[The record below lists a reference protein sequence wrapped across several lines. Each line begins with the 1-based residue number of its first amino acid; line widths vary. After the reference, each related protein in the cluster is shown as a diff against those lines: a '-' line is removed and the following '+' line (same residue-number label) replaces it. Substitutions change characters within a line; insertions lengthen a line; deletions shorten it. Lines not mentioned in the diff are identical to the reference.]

1 MGPRGPRP
9 GGPGPRGPMT
19 KEKAKNSK
27 GTILRL
33 LKYLA
38 KFKFSLILVIV
49 LVCIS
54 AAANLGGT
62 YRLRPI
68 INSIG
73 NIGQLSKPLIMP
85 DDRENVT
92 IKLVVDDEV
101 IYEKEHKT
109 SDRTADVSLKCG
121 QGVNV
126 DVYYD
131 GEFLYTDITN
141 TYEDMVPAI
150 IRNIILLLILYFL
163 GALANWGQSYI
174 LASVSQNTVKEIRMD
189 MFKKME
195 LLPLKFF
202 DSKTHGELM
211 SRTTND
217 VETISQTL
225 SMSVAQ
231 IFSSIITLV
240 GTLVMMLILS
250 IPLTV
255 VTLIMVPIMLFLTRT
270 IAGYTRRYYGAQQAS
285 LGEMNGHIEEIITG
299 EYAVKVFC
307 QEKQAEEKFD
317 ALSKGYYK
325 NAVKA
330 QVISGVVAPMMGMFN
345 NLNYA
350 VTAFVG
356 GLFAVIRVFG
366 IFATMDIGSVIAFLN
381 YSNQFSR
388 PVNEMAN
395 MFSQLQSA
403 LAGAERVFA
412 IMDEPNEYI
421 GDAEKPELG
430 RVKGEVVLDHVDFGY
445 DDSRLILKDICLHAK
460 PGETIALVGPT
471 GAGKTTIVNLLTRF
485 YDIKSGTITI
495 DGIDISEVQKDSLRR
510 RIAIVLQDTHMF
522 SETVRENIRY
532 GKLDASDEDVESAA
546 YLANANEFIE
556 RLPEGYDTKLSD
568 DASNISQGQ
577 RQLLSIARAMIA
589 DPDILILDEA
599 TSSVDTRTELKIQEA
614 MKNLMYG
621 RTSFVIAH
629 RLSTIREADRIL
641 VLVDGR
647 IVESGNHKELIALD
661 GMYAKLYNG
670 QFDEE

>member
-9 GGPGPRGPMT
+9 GGGPGRGPGPAMSTER
-19 KEKAKNSK
+19 AKNSK

-38 KFKFSLILVIV
+38 KFKGSLALVIILVCLSTV
-49 LVCIS
+49 
-54 AAANLGGT
+54 ANLGGT
-62 YRLRPI
+62 YCLRPV
-68 INSIG
+68 INSISM
-73 NIGQLSKPLIMP
+73 IG
-85 DDRENVT
+85 DVNET
-92 IKLVVDDEV
+92 TGAV
-101 IYEKEHKT
+101 IT
-109 SDRTADVSLKCG
+109 LADMSG
-121 QGVNV
+121 
-126 DVYYD
+126 
-131 GEFLYTDITN
+131 DITRGLI
-141 TYEDMVPAI
+141 A
-150 IRNIILLLILYFL
+150 LLALYFL
-163 GALANWGQSYI
+163 GALANWGQSYL

-189 MFKKME
+189 MFQKME
-195 LLPLKFF
+195 KLSLRFF
-202 DSKTHGELM
+202 DTHTHGELM
-211 SRTTND
+211 SRATND

-231 IFSSIITLV
+231 IFSSVITLI
-240 GTLVMMLILS
+240 GTLIMMIILS

-255 VTLIMVPIMLFLTRT
+255 VTLIIVPIMLFLTRT
-270 IAGYTRRYYGAQQAS
+270 IAKYTRRYYSRQQAS
-285 LGEMNGHIEEIITG
+285 LGEMNGHIEEIVSG

-307 QEKQAEEKFD
+307 REKQAEEKFD
-317 ALSKGYYK
+317 ALSQGYYK
-325 NAVKA
+325 NAVRA
-330 QVISGVVAPMMGMFN
+330 QVVSGVVAPLMGMFN

-350 VTAFVG
+350 VTAFMG
-356 GLFAVIRVFG
+356 GYFAVVRLFG
-366 IFATMDIGSVIAFLN
+366 VFATMDIGSVAAFLN
-381 YSNQFSR
+381 YSNMFSR
-388 PVNEMAN
+388 PVNELAN
-395 MFSQLQSA
+395 MFSQFQSA

-421 GDAEKPELG
+421 GDAAKPELG
-430 RVKGEVVLDHVDFGY
+430 PVKGEVVLDHVNFGY
-445 DDSRLILKDICLHAK
+445 DDSRLILKDICIHAK

-485 YDIKSGTITI
+485 YDVNDGKITV
-495 DGIDISEVQKDSLRR
+495 DGIDISSVRKDSLRR

-532 GKLDASDEDVESAA
+532 GKLDAGDDDVENAA
-546 YLANANEFIE
+546 YLANAHEFIE
-556 RLPEGYDTKLSD
+556 RLHDGYDTMLND

-629 RLSTIREADRIL
+629 RLSTIREADKIL

-647 IVESGNHKELIALD
+647 IVEQGNHKELIALD

-670 QFDEE
+670 QFENA

>member
-9 GGPGPRGPMT
+9 GGPGPHGPMT

-33 LKYLA
+33 LKYIS
-38 KFKFSLILVIV
+38 KFKFSIILVVI
-49 LVCIS
+49 LVCVS

-73 NIGQLSKPLIMP
+73 RINQLSQPLKLP

-92 IKLVVDDEV
+92 VKLVAQNEV
-101 IYEKEHKT
+101 IYEKEHAT
-109 SDRTADVSLKCG
+109 SEGTADISVKCG
-121 QGVNV
+121 GGV
-126 DVYYD
+126 DVDIYYD
-131 GEFLYTDITN
+131 NEYIASDTTN
-141 TYEDMVPAI
+141 TYEDMIPI
-150 IRNIILLLILYFL
+150 IVRNIIILLILYLL
-163 GALANWGQSYI
+163 GALANWGQAYI
-174 LASVSQNTVKEIRMD
+174 LASVSQNTVKEVRMD

-231 IFSSIITLV
+231 IFSSIITLI
-240 GTLVMMLILS
+240 GTLIMMFILS
-250 IPLTV
+250 VPLTV
-255 VTLIMVPIMLFLTRT
+255 VTLIIVPVMLFCTRT
-270 IAGYTRRYYGAQQAS
+270 IAKYTRRYYGAQQAS
-285 LGEMNGHIEEIITG
+285 LGEMNGHIEETITG

-307 QEKQAEEKFD
+307 REKEVEQKFD
-317 ALSKGYYK
+317 ALSMGYYK

-330 QVISGVVAPMMGMFN
+330 QVISGVVAPLMGMFN

-356 GLFAVIRVFG
+356 GLFAVVRVFG
-366 IFATMDIGSVIAFLN
+366 IFATMDIGSVVAFLN

-388 PVNEMAN
+388 PINELAN

-403 LAGAERVFA
+403 LAGAERVFE

-421 GDAEKPELG
+421 GDAEKPVMD
-430 RVKGEVVLDHVDFGY
+430 RVKGEVVLSHVDFGY
-445 DDSRLILKDICLHAK
+445 DDKRLILKDICLSAK

-485 YDIKSGTITI
+485 YDIKNGTITI
-495 DGIDISEVQKDSLRR
+495 DGIDISSVQKDSLRQ

-532 GKLDASDEDVESAA
+532 GKLDSSDEDVENAA
-546 YLANANEFIE
+546 RLANAHEFIE
-556 RLPEGYDTKLSD
+556 RLPNGYDTMLND

-577 RQLLSIARAMIA
+577 RQLLSIARAMLA

-629 RLSTIREADRIL
+629 RLSTIREADKIL

-670 QFDEE
+670 QFDSE